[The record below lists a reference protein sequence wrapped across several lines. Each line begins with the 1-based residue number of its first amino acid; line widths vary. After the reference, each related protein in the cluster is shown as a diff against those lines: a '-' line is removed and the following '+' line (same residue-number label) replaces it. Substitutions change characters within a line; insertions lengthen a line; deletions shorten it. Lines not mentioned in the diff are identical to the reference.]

1 MSVGL
6 MDGDFSNY
14 VLVPFNLEIMKL
26 SAYYKR
32 KREIV
37 VLAKEFEP
45 NYYTKFIYRKDY
57 ADQIYPRGL
66 MTTSNVEYGG
76 LAFSNN
82 IYTPLPREIEIM
94 KPDTSIY
101 SRAEKD
107 ILKAGTL
114 STAHKIYQN
123 LSEAE
128 HCRLSLDGKT
138 IWPEYGKQFKN
149 LPTARNLIL
158 HDYNLGKVEGSYEEV
173 KKILTMARN
182 DGWATRLGM
191 KFPIQLS
198 KGEDLVKW
206 SSFRTN
212 SVFYAIQFN
221 GYIDDES
228 FNEWLSLNKERAVY
242 SQMEYNAASGY
253 EPDDFCMNILP
264 KIFRQIIISRSCHV
278 FFPLIYSKG
287 YFKDKMWEN
296 VIRLFNFYHNSL
308 QGIPLQNYISMIDD
322 DTMYDFARHT
332 TEYRDLRYNGD
343 YMTKDEVREVFYFV
357 RENNYPLFKDFYECN
372 ARSLGL

>member
-26 SAYYKR
+26 SAYYKK

-37 VLAKEFEP
+37 VLAKDFEP
-45 NYYTKFIYRKDY
+45 NYYSKFIYRKDY
-57 ADQIYPRGL
+57 VDQIYPKGL
-66 MTTSNVEYGG
+66 MTTPNVEYGG

-107 ILKAGTL
+107 ILKAGNFSL
-114 STAHKIYQN
+114 AYKVYQN
-123 LSEAE
+123 LTGAE

-138 IWPEYGKQFKN
+138 IWPEYGKQFKD
-149 LPTARNLIL
+149 LSSARNLII
-158 HDYNLGKVEGSYEEV
+158 HDYDLGKVEGSFEEV
-173 KKILTMARN
+173 KKILANART
-182 DGWATRLGM
+182 DGWATRIGT

-206 SSFRTN
+206 SSLRTN
-212 SVFYAIQFN
+212 STFYAIQFN

-228 FNEWLSLNKERAVY
+228 FKEWLGLNKERAVY
-242 SQMEYNAASGY
+242 SQMEYNATAGY

-287 YFKDKMWEN
+287 YFKDPMWEK
-296 VIRLFNFYHNSL
+296 VTRLINFYHNSL
-308 QGIPLQNYISMIDD
+308 RDIPLQNYIGMITD
-322 DTMYDFARHT
+322 DTMYDFARST
-332 TEYRDLRYNGD
+332 TEVRDLRYSSD

>member
-6 MDGDFSNY
+6 MDGDFTNY
-14 VLVPFNLEIMKL
+14 ILVPFNLEVMKL
-26 SAYYKR
+26 SAYYKK

-45 NYYTKFIYRKDY
+45 EYYTKFIYRKDY
-57 ADQIYPRGL
+57 TDQIYPKGL
-66 MTTSNVEYGG
+66 MTTPNVEYGG

-82 IYTPLPREIEIM
+82 IYIPLPREIEIM
-94 KPDTSIY
+94 KPDTSVY
-101 SRAEKD
+101 SRVEKD
-107 ILKAGTL
+107 ILKAGNL
-114 STAHKIYQN
+114 SLSYKIYQN

-149 LPTARNLIL
+149 LQSARHLIL
-158 HDYNLGKVEGSYEEV
+158 HDYDLGKVEGSYEEV
-173 KKILTMARN
+173 KKILSLARN

-191 KFPIQLS
+191 KFPIQLT

-212 SVFYAIQFN
+212 SIFYAIQFN
-221 GYIDDES
+221 GYIDDDS
-228 FNEWLSLNKERAVY
+228 FYQWLGLNKERAVY
-242 SQMEYNAASGY
+242 SQMDYNATAGY
-253 EPDDFCMNILP
+253 EADDFCLNILP

-287 YFKDKMWEN
+287 YFKDPMWEN

-308 QGIPLQNYISMIDD
+308 QGIPLQNYIGMIND

-332 TEYRDLRYNGD
+332 TEWRDMRYNGD